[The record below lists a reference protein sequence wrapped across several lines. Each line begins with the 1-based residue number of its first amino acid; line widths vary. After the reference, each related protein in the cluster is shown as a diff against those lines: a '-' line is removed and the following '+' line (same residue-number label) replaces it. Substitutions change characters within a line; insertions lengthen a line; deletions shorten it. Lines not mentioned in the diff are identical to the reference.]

1 VTRRDVTVDVAAGLV
16 LLVFGACV
24 VLSNDFD
31 WDIFLSFNEVDR
43 RAWLLDQRAPL
54 WSYQLCAGV
63 TRIGDPQAF
72 GLSPL
77 FVLVLLFG
85 SFWGTKLSVLASA
98 GAGVY
103 FTARLLA
110 LFAAPDARAA
120 LPRASLLTLAV
131 LFVTSN
137 FFLWHLLVGHFTF
150 VSFFFGLGILCFTLE
165 GALRGLGRKQFLIG
179 SLAAWQHYSG
189 GFFHSTVY
197 LLVPFFL
204 VLSPFAAVAV
214 ARGKLPWRNL
224 RDAIAFHACGLL
236 LASYKLIAVW
246 QHQQAY
252 PRSLAP
258 AFERSDLGQ
267 LLAYQLLPT
276 RGPEWLIPLA
286 RSAPWDLHEYSAFS
300 LLPLAM
306 LCAGLAFSRNRGRSD
321 GAAPR
326 VSRHPLGGFVLVY
339 GFVCAL
345 LALGDFSPIA
355 PFPVLNA
362 LAFQGAVRVAG
373 RFGVGVTLS
382 LALACALLIRRDGV
396 GRGLGRG
403 ACLLLLLL
411 ALLNLTTFSWLTGL
425 GRTRQLASLPYRAE
439 REMTEL
445 RFLPQREPRVG
456 RELERKSTSS
466 MYATLRSGVGVI
478 NCYNELPRVEPLGG
492 WPSGAIQPLI
502 DARFGSPGPACV
514 EQSFYTQNEIHLAA
528 SCPPFVCLNLG
539 DSNPRDPT
547 ARVGYLAS
555 RGRICRTRER

>member
-1 VTRRDVTVDVAAGLV
+1 MTVDVAAGLV
-16 LLVFGACV
+16 LLAFGAYV
-24 VLSNDFD
+24 VLCNDFD
-31 WDIFLSFNEVDR
+31 WDVFLSFSEVDR
-43 RAWLLDQRAPL
+43 RAWVLDQRAPL

-63 TRIGDPQAF
+63 TRIGDPQGF

-77 FVLVLLFG
+77 FLLVILFG
-85 SFWGTKLSVLASA
+85 SFWGTKLVVLASA
-98 GAGVY
+98 AAGVY

-110 LFAAPDARAA
+110 LFAAPGARAA
-120 LPRASLLTLAV
+120 QPRTPLLTLAV

-204 VLSPFAAVAV
+204 ALAPFAAVAGV
-214 ARGKLPWRNL
+214 RGKLPWRNL
-224 RDAIAFHACGLL
+224 RDATAFHACGLL

-246 QHQQAY
+246 RHQQAY

-300 LLPLAM
+300 LLPLALAM
-306 LCAGLAFSRNRGRSD
+306 LCAGLAFSRNRARMD
-321 GAAPR
+321 GAAARVPR
-326 VSRHPLGGFVLVY
+326 HRLSGFVLLY
-339 GFVCAL
+339 GLVCAL
-345 LALGDFSPIA
+345 LALGNFSPIA
-355 PFPVLNA
+355 PFPLLNA
-362 LAFQGAVRVAG
+362 LVFQGSVRAVG

-382 LALACALLIRRDGV
+382 LALACALLIRMGGV

-403 ACLLLLLL
+403 SCLLLLLL
-411 ALLNLTTFSWLTGL
+411 ALLNLATFSWLTGL
-425 GRTRQLASLPYRAE
+425 ERTRQLASLPYRAE
-439 REMTEL
+439 REMTRL
-445 RFLPQREPRVG
+445 RFLPQREPRAG
-456 RELERKSTSS
+456 RELERKTTSA

-492 WPSGAIQPLI
+492 WALAPIQPLI
-502 DARFGSPGPACV
+502 DARFGSPSPACV

-528 SCPPFVCLNLG
+528 GCPPFVCLNVG
-539 DSNPRDPT
+539 DSNPRDPL

-555 RGRICRTRER
+555 RGRICRTPER